1 MAPLNEVP
9 VRTERASCKIKK
21 TQSELKRLLDLR
33 SKARRDRSF
42 GGSRLNTIKE
52 KLVFTIWKPNFRQA
66 QGPQQSGMTEAED
79 QRREWNKTSEADI
92 PQAKAKRL
100 SNHIANAKT
109 IRRADLS
116 TCRKVDTKVSQ
127 GANPK
132 TDRE

>member
-1 MAPLNEVP
+1 VTG
-9 VRTERASCKIKK
+9 V
-21 TQSELKRLLDLR
+21 SEGF
-33 SKARRDRSF
+33 RRR
-42 GGSRLNTIKE
+42 SRLNTIKE